1 VDLKEE
7 IKALTGSA
15 IAINK
20 AFESVRLKLLATDKK
35 GYQKNFRAAHLSIHL
50 PCWVEL
56 QKVHSF
62 ALTILFSNTHNY
74 WYVSAHLA
82 FFHAPVA
89 LLILAL
95 MTLRS
100 LPPPALQ
107 TVHWTTFLPHI

>member
-35 GYQKNFRAAHLSIHL
+35 GYQKKGQLTYRSTC
-50 PCWVEL
+50 PGWVEL